1 MQNCPSPGKSL
12 CYLQE
17 SSSQAKARLNNF
29 LNKDN
34 LNKMA
39 VRIAGVNLPD
49 NKRIE
54 IALTYIYGIGRSRS
68 NEILKK
74 VGLDKDI
81 RTKDLK
87 IEDVNRLREE
97 IEKNY
102 RLEGELKRE
111 VMMNIKRL
119 KEIGCYR
126 GIRHIRGLPVRG
138 QRTKTNTRTVR
149 GNKRV
154 TMGSGKRTVEKK

>member
-1 MQNCPSPGKSL
+1 
-12 CYLQE
+12 
-17 SSSQAKARLNNF
+17 
-29 LNKDN
+29 
-34 LNKMA
+34 MA

-68 NEILKK
+68 NEILEK
-74 VGLDKDI
+74 VGIDKDI

-87 IEDVNRLREE
+87 LKDVNRLREE
-97 IEKNY
+97 IEKKY

-111 VMMNIKRL
+111 IMMNIKRL

-126 GIRHIRGLPVRG
+126 GIRHSRGLPVRG

-154 TMGSGKRTVEKK
+154 TMGSGKRSIEKK